1 VLAKVFGSPIQVQH
15 WKDNS
20 PFVLA
25 SRNQTALRRL
35 AIYFNCGRDDNYGFE
50 KGAAELHQ
58 QLLKENVNHEYHLYP
73 GDHSL
78 PYFLYHFPE
87 VMEFHSRAFGLSK

>member
-1 VLAKVFGSPIQVQH
+1 MQH

-25 SRNQTALRRL
+25 KKNEAALRHI
-35 AIYFNCGRDDNYGFE
+35 AIYFNCGQDDNYGFE
-50 KGAAELHQ
+50 KGAAALHQ
-58 QLLKENVNHEYHLYP
+58 QLEKENVKHEYHLYP

-78 PYFLYHFPE
+78 PYFLEHLPE
-87 VMEFHSRAFGLSK
+87 VMEFHSRAFGLK